1 MYSAQRAAPYINY
14 TLFTMAMRGSGDSAI
29 PLTTDRAVKAPID
42 VVATQQQMLGR
53 VFNSIGISM
62 QDIPQ
67 MWCLYSEVQGYY
79 EAGMTVP
86 DDITLLRVRIKL
98 EFYAKVVVLN

>member
-1 MYSAQRAAPYINY
+1 
-14 TLFTMAMRGSGDSAI
+14 MAMRGSGDNAI
-29 PLTTDRAVKAPID
+29 PLTTDRAVKALID
-42 VVATQQQMLGR
+42 VVATQQQMLGK
-53 VFNSIGISM
+53 VFNNTGIRV

-86 DDITLLRVRIKL
+86 DDITLLWVRFEFQFLIKDVI
-98 EFYAKVVVLN
+98 Y

>member
-1 MYSAQRAAPYINY
+1 MYGAQRAAPYINS
-14 TLFTMAMRGSGDSAI
+14 TLFTMAMRGSGDTAI
-29 PLTTDRAVKAPID
+29 PLTTDRAVKALVD
-42 VVATQQQMLGR
+42 VVATQKQILGK
-53 VFNSIGISM
+53 VFNSTGIKV

-86 DDITLLRVRIKL
+86 DDITLLWVRFKL
-98 EFYAKVVVLN
+98 QLFTKAVVC